1 MPYFDRFD
9 ICEAY
14 YLYFCD
20 WHNGQWSE
28 EYKRLCKMQKYF
40 KPSPLLRT
48 AKDLTENGY
57 EIYTALD
64 QKQFDN
70 FSKNWKLKG

>member
-20 WHNGQWSE
+20 WHSGQWSK
-28 EYKRLCKMQKYF
+28 EYARLCKMQKYF

-48 AKDLTENGY
+48 IEDLTENGY

-64 QKQFDN
+64 QKH
-70 FSKNWKLKG
+70 SV